1 MFLDGL
7 ESMKIIGID
16 FTSRPTKFKP
26 LTCTLCDFD
35 DGVLRIK
42 KLLEWPSFKQFEDFL
57 FSSGP
62 WVAGIDFPFGQSR
75 KFIRNMNWPRNWSDY
90 VRLISEL
97 DRNEFKQIL
106 NAYRKCRPYGDKE
119 HKRATDIAAGS
130 ISPQKVYGVPVGLMF
145 FEGAPRLL
153 RAGVKL
159 PGIVDGA
166 TNRLVFEAY
175 PGVLARRLI
184 GRRSYKQDDRR
195 KQTTDQAEAR
205 SEILGKVLGRSLMN
219 DFGFSIKIDMIYS
232 DNNDTTGD
240 RLDAILCAIQAA
252 WAWGK
257 RDSGFG
263 KPYSLDNVEGW
274 IADPLTCEAMENMAD
289 GNYE

>member
-7 ESMKIIGID
+7 KSMKIIGID

-26 LTCTLCDFD
+26 LTCTLCDLD

-90 VRLISEL
+90 VRLVGKL
-97 DRNEFKQIL
+97 DRNEFKHIL

-166 TNRLVFEAY
+166 TDRLVFETY

-184 GRRSYKQDDRR
+184 GRRSYKQDDRS
-195 KQTTDQAEAR
+195 KQTIDQAEAR
-205 SEILGKVLGRSLMN
+205 SEILEKVLGGNLIK
-219 DFGFSIKIDMIYS
+219 DFGFTIKIEMINS
-232 DNNDTTGD
+232 DDNDATGD

-257 RDSGFG
+257 RDRGFG

-274 IADPLTCEAMENMAD
+274 IADPPTCEAMENMAD

>member
-1 MFLDGL
+1 
-7 ESMKIIGID
+7 
-16 FTSRPTKFKP
+16 
-26 LTCTLCDFD
+26 
-35 DGVLRIK
+35 
-42 KLLEWPSFKQFEDFL
+42 
-57 FSSGP
+57 
-62 WVAGIDFPFGQSR
+62 
-75 KFIRNMNWPRNWSDY
+75 MNWPRNWSDY

-106 NAYRKCRPYGDKE
+106 NAYRKYRPYGDKE

-166 TNRLVFEAY
+166 TNRLVLEAY

>member
-42 KLLEWPSFKQFEDFL
+42 KRLEWPSFKQFEDFL

-106 NAYRKCRPYGDKE
+106 NAYRKSRPYGDKE

-184 GRRSYKQDDRR
+184 GRRSYKQDDRS

-205 SEILGKVLGRSLMN
+205 GEILGKVLGRSLMN